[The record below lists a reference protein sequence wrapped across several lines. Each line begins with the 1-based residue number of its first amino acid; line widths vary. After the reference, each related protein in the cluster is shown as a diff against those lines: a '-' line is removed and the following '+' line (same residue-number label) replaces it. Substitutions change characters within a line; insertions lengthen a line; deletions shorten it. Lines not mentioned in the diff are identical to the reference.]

1 MSIFILQQFKFF
13 YSEVVAW
20 EKSQILEESSDS
32 DYQSENDRVSE
43 FESLKESLNNHK
55 IEWPQSVDESEC
67 SNANSSFYLASI
79 TECCEESHESDQVN
93 VGVRERKV
101 KVTKGRKID
110 EAEMRLEEASGL
122 LDDGKISLT
131 RFLKMLDQTGEWFP
145 ENSKFSFEFDEKN
158 VEINTIELIMKN
170 YYGPDWSSPFHFEF
184 NSDIEA

>member
-1 MSIFILQQFKFF
+1 M
-13 YSEVVAW
+13 
-20 EKSQILEESSDS
+20 LEESSYS
-32 DYQSENDRVSE
+32 DYQSENDQVHE
-43 FESLKESLNNHK
+43 FEVLNATLNNHK
-55 IEWPQSVDESEC
+55 IEWPQTVDESDC
-67 SNANSSFYLASI
+67 SSVSSSIYLASI
-79 TECCEESHESDQVN
+79 TECCEENNESDQN
-93 VGVRERKV
+93 SLGVEERKV

-184 NSDIEA
+184 NSDIVA